1 MIGDTV
7 VVDAV
12 VHPYN
17 LPPANQNPATAQQLE
32 AVYKAHAASTATLW
46 MPDRLRLDER
56 RR

>member
-17 LPPANQNPATAQQLE
+17 LAQENQNPTAREQL
-32 AVYKAHAASTATLW
+32 
-46 MPDRLRLDER
+46 
-56 RR
+56 

>member
-1 MIGDTV
+1 MIGDAI

-17 LPPANQNPATAQQLE
+17 LAPKNQDPTAQAQLDS
-32 AVYKAHAASTATLW
+32 VYAAHRLAAD
-46 MPDRLRLDER
+46 PQRIR